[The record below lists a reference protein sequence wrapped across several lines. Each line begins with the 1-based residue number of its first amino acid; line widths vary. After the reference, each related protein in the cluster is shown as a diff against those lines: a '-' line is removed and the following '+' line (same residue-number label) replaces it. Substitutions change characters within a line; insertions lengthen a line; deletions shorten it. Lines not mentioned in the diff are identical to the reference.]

1 MEIIMKNTKFL
12 IALILFGLLLNP
24 LGIFAQGGIKKST
37 SKPFQL
43 DKAKFTTEIYKKFD
57 SKAMG
62 YQVILLKKGQ
72 IVEEVADG
80 WARNVEDGNVKM
92 TVNTPANIGSTVKFF
107 AGTALLQKLQKG
119 TYLGG
124 GFNTRL
130 LEPAYRYLPKIWQD
144 NMDVSIQKITLKDL
158 LQHKGGFIHN
168 DPDPSLKVFFDYLKK
183 GVSMD
188 QTQAFAYGKRKY
200 ANANITLIGYL
211 LAAVDNPAFLT
222 NLNNTIAA
230 KKLKADDPLIQT
242 YLGQAFENYMKA
254 NIFSKIK
261 PAIAP
266 SCDAPNEYPQNVKY
280 AKSYALP
287 STVTKGAEY
296 SSKTDNVSKAC
307 HAAGGWYITGR
318 ELAAYVANFAAT
330 ETIVSDETRNLMFE
344 DDAPQNQLLWSMNI
358 PDPDLLKNFGW
369 NTSPY
374 MGGDH
379 GGAHATIVK
388 LPNDYYAVGIVN
400 SGILDDKGQV
410 GSSYLLTQKIIE
422 AFNSSV
428 AASF

>member
-1 MEIIMKNTKFL
+1 MKNIQFL
-12 IALILFGLLLNP
+12 VALIVFGLLVNP
-24 LGIFAQGGIKKST
+24 LGTLAQGGIKLE
-37 SKPFQL
+37 SKTLSF
-43 DKAKFTTEIYKKFD
+43 DKTKFVNEIYKRFD

-62 YQVILLKKGQ
+62 YQVILMKKGQ
-72 IVEEVADG
+72 IAAEVADG

-92 TVNTPANIGSTVKFF
+92 TLNTPANIGSTVKFF

-130 LEPAYRYLPKIWQD
+130 LEPAYRYFPKIWQD
-144 NMDVSIQKITLKDL
+144 NMHVSIQKITLKDL

-168 DPDPSLKVFFDYLKK
+168 DPDPSLKVYFDYLKK

-188 QTQAFAYGKRKY
+188 KTQAYAYGKRNY
-200 ANANITLIGYL
+200 ANANITLIGYI
-211 LAAVDNPAFLT
+211 LAAVDNPEFLT
-222 NLNNTIAA
+222 NINKIIAA
-230 KKLKADDPLIQT
+230 KNLKADDPLIQT
-242 YLGQAFENYMKA
+242 LLGQAYENYMKA

-266 SCDAPNEYPQNVKY
+266 SCDAPNEYPANVKY

-296 SSKTDNVSKAC
+296 SSKVDNVSKAC
-307 HAAGGWYITGR
+307 HAAGGWYMTGR

-330 ETIVSDETRNLMFE
+330 ETIVKNETRDMMF
-344 DDAPQNQLLWSMNI
+344 DDEAAQNQLLWSMNI
-358 PDPDLLKNFGW
+358 PNNTLLTNFDW
-369 NTSPY
+369 KTSPY

-379 GGAHATIVK
+379 GGAHATIVE
-388 LPNDYYAVGIVN
+388 LPNDYYAVGIIN
-400 SGILDDKGQV
+400 SGILDEKGKV
-410 GSSYLLTQKIIE
+410 GSSYLLTLNIIE
-422 AFNSSV
+422 AFNAGV
-428 AASF
+428 DANF